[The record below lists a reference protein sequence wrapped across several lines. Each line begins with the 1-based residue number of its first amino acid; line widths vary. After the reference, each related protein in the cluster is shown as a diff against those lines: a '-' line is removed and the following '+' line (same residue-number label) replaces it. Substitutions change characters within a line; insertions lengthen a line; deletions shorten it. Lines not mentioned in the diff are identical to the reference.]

1 MENRARSSPD
11 VRQTTSDRSTAHL
24 GLAFVLLLLV
34 SAGMVTVP
42 GGEDRV
48 AFVRDFYGDHGAV
61 VVIAQVIGLLATVAL
76 IGFARGLQ
84 RSDLVRGA
92 PWVLVSGCAV
102 AAASVLTAVPPLVLA
117 AVATSSRAGTV
128 SALATASDL
137 ADVAL
142 FTVIAAFALA
152 VAATVTIT
160 WVRAVSAVV
169 ALLTGTRAV
178 LLLAGSSALELVAP
192 VAFIVLVLC
201 LAWSC
206 WRRSDASLS
215 EPTRS

>member
-1 MENRARSSPD
+1 MEHRARSSPD
-11 VRQTTSDRSTAHL
+11 VRQTTSGRST
-24 GLAFVLLLLV
+24 
-34 SAGMVTVP
+34 
-42 GGEDRV
+42 
-48 AFVRDFYGDHGAV
+48 
-61 VVIAQVIGLLATVAL
+61 
-76 IGFARGLQ
+76 
-84 RSDLVRGA
+84 
-92 PWVLVSGCAV
+92 
-102 AAASVLTAVPPLVLA
+102 
-117 AVATSSRAGTV
+117 
-128 SALATASDL
+128 
-137 ADVAL
+137 
-142 FTVIAAFALA
+142 
-152 VAATVTIT
+152 AATVTIT